1 MTETAT
7 SREVASGAPADLRPA
22 DETRT
27 AGSATPGEATTTA
40 RVATSLLAVLE
51 TASSEVTTCPRCDG
65 AGLDRWGTT
74 RRGRQRWRCRGCRRT
89 CTATTG
95 RALARVHA
103 LDKLSEVAADMLACS
118 PRSCRALAA
127 ALDLDRMT
135 VWRWR
140 RLIADAWAGLVATG
154 ERRATATAGGE
165 TVILRESRKAS
176 REWARHRCCPERYPA
191 PDRLRW
197 IDYRQQRLPLPEPM
211 SRYRTRVALGGGAPA
226 TTPTILAGRL
236 ASCCST
242 FGTLTAGPSTAL
254 AGDGASATGPRGA
267 QPDAP
272 RRPSTTALSTG
283 QFQDFLA
290 PFAGPAS
297 RHLRTYVAW
306 FQARIAGA
314 A

>member
-1 MTETAT
+1 MTAIAT
-7 SREVASGAPADLRPA
+7 DRASESGAPADPGTA
-22 DETRT
+22 DEAHST
-27 AGSATPGEATTTA
+27 AVKAPSEALTTA
-40 RVATSLLAVLE
+40 QMVTVLLAVHHPV
-51 TASSEVTTCPRCDG
+51 SSEVTTCSRCDG
-65 AGLDRWGTT
+65 AKLDRWGTT
-74 RRGRQRWRCRGCRRT
+74 GRGLQRWRCRGCGRT

-95 RALARVHA
+95 TALARVHS
-103 LDKLSEVAADMLACS
+103 LDKLRRVAADMLAKS

-127 ALDLDRMT
+127 VLDLDRMT

-154 ERRATATAGGE
+154 ERRAIATAGGE

-176 REWARHRCCPERYPA
+176 REWARHRCFPERYPA

-211 SRYRTRVALGGGAPA
+211 SRYRTRVALSGGAPA

-236 ASCCST
+236 ASCCSA

-254 AGDGASATGPRGA
+254 AGDGASATRPRGA

-272 RRPSTTALSTG
+272 RRPATTAPSTG

-306 FQARIAGA
+306 FQARVAGA